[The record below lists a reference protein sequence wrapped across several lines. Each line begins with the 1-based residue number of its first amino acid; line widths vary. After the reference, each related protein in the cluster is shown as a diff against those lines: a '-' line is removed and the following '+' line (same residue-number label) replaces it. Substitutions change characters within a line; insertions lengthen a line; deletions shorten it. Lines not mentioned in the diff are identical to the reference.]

1 MVAYVLPHILVIGYR
16 PGGLW
21 IIRHW
26 QRSRCPFPWEPKTAL
41 TLFPQ
46 IPIEHGYDVI
56 AVNSFQVALLEDIYL
71 HMPENKQRNPGHLS
85 CKTASEQF
93 NSVTISD
100 DKRYLCAKC
109 KTNAWP
115 SNVTLISFQN
125 LEDERY
131 SVLCFETQYQLWMLY
146 CSCQSSIL
154 TGCNS
159 PAGLISDYTDS
170 WPQPDRTGKKQ
181 FIHSALQQPQKWAI
195 PQEKRK
201 HKYPP
206 IAWHVT
212 VKMTNEIVNSSIV
225 NWRDFLS

>member
-93 NSVTISD
+93 NSVTFSD
-100 DKRYLCAKC
+100 DKRYLRAKC

-170 WPQPDRTGKKQ
+170 WPQTRQDWKEAVYSLCSTIAPKNELS
-181 FIHSALQQPQKWAI
+181 H
-195 PQEKRK
+195 KRK
-201 HKYPP
+201 EKKN
-206 IAWHVT
+206 I
-212 VKMTNEIVNSSIV
+212 
-225 NWRDFLS
+225 LQ

>member
-1 MVAYVLPHILVIGYR
+1 MCFLTFLWLVTVQEVYELSDTDSDPDALS
-16 PGGLW
+16 PGSPK
-21 IIRHW
+21 
-26 QRSRCPFPWEPKTAL
+26 QRSRCSHRS
-41 TLFPQ
+41 LF
-46 IPIEHGYDVI
+46 EHGYDVI

-93 NSVTISD
+93 NLVTFSD
-100 DKRYLCAKC
+100 DKRYLRAKC

-159 PAGLISDYTDS
+159 PAGLVSDYTDS
-170 WPQPDRTGKKQ
+170 WPQTRQDWKEAVYSLCSTIAPKNELS
-181 FIHSALQQPQKWAI
+181 H
-195 PQEKRK
+195 KRK
-201 HKYPP
+201 ENKN
-206 IAWHVT
+206 I
-212 VKMTNEIVNSSIV
+212 
-225 NWRDFLS
+225 LQ

>member
-1 MVAYVLPHILVIGYR
+1 
-16 PGGLW
+16 
-21 IIRHW
+21 
-26 QRSRCPFPWEPKTAL
+26 
-41 TLFPQ
+41 
-46 IPIEHGYDVI
+46 
-56 AVNSFQVALLEDIYL
+56 
-71 HMPENKQRNPGHLS
+71 MPENKQRNPGHFS

-93 NSVTISD
+93 NSVTFSD
-100 DKRYLCAKC
+100 DKRYLSAKC

-170 WPQPDRTGKKQ
+170 WPQTRQDWKEAVYSLCSTIAPKNELS
-181 FIHSALQQPQKWAI
+181 H
-195 PQEKRK
+195 KRK
-201 HKYPP
+201 EN
-206 IAWHVT
+206 
-212 VKMTNEIVNSSIV
+212 TNI
-225 NWRDFLS
+225 LQ